1 MLDRQLRVW
10 EYIDL
15 SNCKYDGIITRR
27 TRCAGAVPGLRLLI
41 HGSFLAIWEKHVLF
55 NLRSDSEDGVGLQ
68 YTYFLSIIFL
78 FRRRLSFASMI

>member
-15 SNCKYDGIITRR
+15 FNRKYYGLITGW
-27 TRCAGAVPGLRLLI
+27 TRCADAVPGLRLLI

-68 YTYFLSIIFL
+68 YTYFLSIAFL
-78 FRRRLSFASMI
+78 FRPRLSFASMI